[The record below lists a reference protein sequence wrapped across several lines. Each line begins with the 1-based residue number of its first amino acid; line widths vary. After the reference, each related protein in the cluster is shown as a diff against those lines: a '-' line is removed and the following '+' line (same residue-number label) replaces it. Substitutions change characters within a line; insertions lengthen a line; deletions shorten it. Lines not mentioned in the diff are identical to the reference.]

1 MPYRHG
7 VYTSEVP
14 TAILPP
20 ANVDASLPV
29 VVGSA
34 PINMGDPTCV
44 NKAVLVST
52 YAEAVAAF
60 GFLYDFDNWT
70 LCEAIWSHFVLYNMG
85 PMVLINIIDPSNAAH
100 KTAVSAESVVMSG
113 DSGTV
118 ANVGALL
125 STVVVKVSAAIKTL
139 GTDYTLAFDST
150 GKLVISR
157 VTAGSIAS
165 GATLTVDYTYLK
177 PSGVVNTDIIG
188 GIDGTT
194 GALTGL
200 ELINAVYP
208 LYGKVPGVFL
218 APKWST
224 DSTVAAIMKAKVTN
238 INGIFKAMAL
248 VDVPTGTV
256 KKYSDVNAWKNTN
269 NYTAES
275 EAVCWPKV
283 KLGNYQMHLS
293 TALAGIMADTDYG
306 NGDVPYVSP
315 SNHDLN
321 AVGAVLADG
330 TAVNLGLDSAAYMEG
345 IGVVTAINFSGGWK
359 AWGNRTGCY
368 PSNTDPKD
376 SFIPCRRMMNW
387 IANTLILTFF
397 SKVDAPLNRRL
408 IDTVVD
414 SANIW
419 LNGLTAAGY
428 IIGGHVDFNEAENP
442 TTSLMDGIAKFH
454 VYVTPA
460 TPAREIDFVLE
471 YDPTALAALF
481 S

>member
-1 MPYRHG
+1 MAYKHG
-7 VYTSEVP
+7 IYISEVP

-20 ANVDASLPV
+20 AHVEASLPV
-29 VVGSA
+29 VVGTA
-34 PINMGDPTCV
+34 PINMGDPTNV
-44 NKAVLVST
+44 NKAVLVNT

-60 GFLYDFDNWT
+60 GFVYDFDNWT
-70 LCEAIWSHFVLYNMG
+70 LCEAIFSHFGLYNKG
-85 PMVLINIIDPSNAAH
+85 PMVLINVIDPSKTAH
-100 KTAVSAESVVMSG
+100 KTVVAAESVVMSG

-125 STVVVKVSAAIKTL
+125 STVVVKVSAATKVL
-139 GTDYTLAFDST
+139 NTDYTLAFDST

-157 VTAGSIAS
+157 ITGGSIAS
-165 GATLTVDYTYLK
+165 GATLAVDYTYLK
-177 PSGVVNTDIIG
+177 PSGVVNTDIVG
-188 GIDGTT
+188 GVDGTT

-208 LYGKVPGVFL
+208 LYQLVPGVVL

-224 DSTVAAIMKAKVTN
+224 DATVAAIMKAKATN
-238 INGIFKAMAL
+238 INSVFKAMAL

-269 NYTAES
+269 NYTDPN
-275 EAVCWPKV
+275 EAVCWPKL
-283 KLGNYQMHLS
+283 KLGNYQFHLS
-293 TALAGIMADTDYG
+293 TALAGVMATVDND
-306 NGDVPYVSP
+306 NDDVPFVSP
-315 SNHDLN
+315 SNHSVQS
-321 AVGAVLADG
+321 VGAVLADG
-330 TAVNLGLDSAAYMEG
+330 TTVNLGIDTAAYMEG

-387 IANTLILTFF
+387 IGNTLILTFF
-397 SKVDAPLNRRL
+397 SKVDAPLNRRFV
-408 IDTVVD
+408 DTIVD

-419 LNGLTAAGY
+419 LNGLAAKGY
-428 IIGGHVDFNEAENP
+428 IIGGRVEFNESENP
-442 TTSLMDGIAKFH
+442 TTALMDGIARFH

-481 S
+481 A

>member
-1 MPYRHG
+1 M
-7 VYTSEVP
+7 
-14 TAILPP
+14 
-20 ANVDASLPV
+20 
-29 VVGSA
+29 
-34 PINMGDPTCV
+34 
-44 NKAVLVST
+44 
-52 YAEAVAAF
+52 
-60 GFLYDFDNWT
+60 
-70 LCEAIWSHFVLYNMG
+70 
-85 PMVLINIIDPSNAAH
+85 
-100 KTAVSAESVVMSG
+100 
-113 DSGTV
+113 
-118 ANVGALL
+118 
-125 STVVVKVSAAIKTL
+125 
-139 GTDYTLAFDST
+139 
-150 GKLVISR
+150 
-157 VTAGSIAS
+157 
-165 GATLTVDYTYLK
+165 TVDYTYLK

-256 KKYSDVNAWKNTN
+256 KKYSDVNTWKNTN